1 MRRTITEHQVS
12 IWMDGDVPALMV
24 YAGREWRVTDM
35 PTLLRRSV
43 WELPL
48 DEEHRHMYGWRFQA
62 TDDQACSFV
71 FDVYVGKDG
80 WHVHRAYE

>member
-1 MRRTITEHQVS
+1 MER
-12 IWMDGDVPALMV
+12 GAPARMV

-35 PTLLRRSV
+35 PTLLRSSV

-48 DEEHRHMYGWRFQA
+48 DEGHRHMYGWRFQA
-62 TDDQACSFV
+62 TDHEGRSYV
-71 FDVYVGKDG
+71 FDVFAGEDG